1 MPKIKTIFLVAFPKI
16 FCQVPP
22 KKNDTKLRLVA
33 YTKKD
38 VDYNTKYSA
47 KRDVFSDLPSFQ
59 QNELCFVL
67 SRIIS

>member
-1 MPKIKTIFLVAFPKI
+1 MIFLVAFLKT
-16 FCQVPP
+16 FCQVLP
-22 KKNDTKLRLVA
+22 KKNDTKPRLVA

-38 VDYNTKYSA
+38 VDYSTKHSA
-47 KRDVFSDLPSFQ
+47 KRDVFSDLPSLQ